1 MSFVKIICVVFAGVI
16 FAMKLKGLNSS
27 MGMYLSLALSMF
39 VFFYIID
46 RMSYVVDFFG
56 KVIDGIGIEEG
67 YIEIL
72 IKIVG
77 ISYLCEF
84 TANICREA
92 GFSTVAGQVE
102 ISGKLTMMVISMPVL
117 YAIVDT
123 ITSISQ

>member
-1 MSFVKIICVVFAGVI
+1 MSFIKIICGVFVGVL

-27 MGMYLSLALSMF
+27 IWMYLSLALSMY
-39 VFFYIID
+39 VLFYIVD
-46 RMSYVVDFFG
+46 RMTYVIEFFE
-56 KVIDGIGIEEG
+56 KVIDGIGLEEG

-72 IKIVG
+72 IKIIGV
-77 ISYLCEF
+77 SYLCEF

-123 ITSISQ
+123 ITSIL